1 MRVLVILFILK
12 SIAMDAQTDFV
23 TTRIGTIAVQQKRVV
38 SEKTPLIFLH
48 GVYLDHH
55 LWDVQVNAIKDRTI
69 VTLDMPFHG
78 SSRKVSTDWTLDDC
92 AGMLIQVLDSLQIPK
107 VIAIGHSWG
116 SMTIIRAADKYPER
130 FESLFLCNMPFE
142 AVGKAQKWLFGLRH
156 SLLVFR
162 KFYAKQVAGSLF
174 GRKSANN
181 PELVA
186 QLERSMGVL
195 SGREVKLT
203 DRKVIIDAE
212 DATALIRR
220 LKIGA
225 IAVKGREDYVPV
237 PPGMETTIIDGG
249 HISPMEEPEKVT
261 GLIRAWIDR

>member
-1 MRVLVILFILK
+1 
-12 SIAMDAQTDFV
+12 
-23 TTRIGTIAVQQKRVV
+23 
-38 SEKTPLIFLH
+38 
-48 GVYLDHH
+48 
-55 LWDVQVNAIKDRTI
+55 
-69 VTLDMPFHG
+69 
-78 SSRKVSTDWTLDDC
+78 
-92 AGMLIQVLDSLQIPK
+92 
-107 VIAIGHSWG
+107 
-116 SMTIIRAADKYPER
+116 
-130 FESLFLCNMPFE
+130 
-142 AVGKAQKWLFGLRH
+142 
-156 SLLVFR
+156 
-162 KFYAKQVAGSLF
+162 
-174 GRKSANN
+174 
-181 PELVA
+181 
-186 QLERSMGVL
+186 MGVL